1 MMLDLLQKEPIGSV
15 LEGCQVSASEHSFL
29 KSVPKFRYSDKERS
43 SMMFC
48 AISWNLESEAMSS
61 FGTTRSS
68 SWRIGR
74 WDEVRQ
80 SVVFGVLDLV
90 QHAE

>member
-1 MMLDLLQKEPIGSV
+1 MLDMAQKKPIGSA
-15 LEGCQVSASEHSFL
+15 LEGCQALASENSFL

-43 SMMFC
+43 CMMFC
-48 AISWNLESEAMSS
+48 AISWNLESEAVSC
-61 FGTTRSS
+61 FGTTRPS

-80 SVVFGVLDLV
+80 SVVFSVLDLI
-90 QHAE
+90 QHAQ